1 MDDQVAEPRRPI
13 DYAVMRAF
21 LWSGIVVVASVVVA
35 GAWLLGYIPPP
46 SPNWS
51 AEQFLAFIQGNRH
64 GVLAGGAVCILAWSL
79 WSTWPVPMIVLL
91 RKMEGAPFITYAS
104 IAILGSTSA
113 IITLIAVGW
122 SLQAF
127 RAESALVVQAFN
139 DFAFYM
145 FLYTWPPFGLWMIL
159 IATAIFR
166 DINPVPIYP
175 RWFAYYN
182 ILSCFGMAPATLIGF
197 FKTGPLAYDG
207 IISFWLFVTEFLV
220 WMVVTVIVTSR
231 AYTRLDQRQTP
242 MTAGSMA
249 RPALGSS

>member
-1 MDDQVAEPRRPI
+1 MSSATIGLNRPI

-21 LWSGIVVVASVVVA
+21 LWSGIVVVATVVVG
-35 GAWLLGYIPPP
+35 GAWLMGYVPPP
-46 SPNWS
+46 SPNWT
-51 AEQFLAFIQGNRH
+51 AEHFLAFVQGNRH
-64 GVLAGGAVCILAWSL
+64 GILAGGALCVVLWSL

-91 RKMEGAPFITYAS
+91 RRMEGTPFITYAS

-122 SLQAF
+122 SMQAF
-127 RAESALVVQAFN
+127 RAENALITQSYN

-166 DINPVPIYP
+166 DINPQPIYP

-182 ILSCFGMAPATLIGF
+182 ILSCFLMAPATLIGF

-207 IISFWLFVTEFLV
+207 IISFWLFVGEFLI
-220 WMVVTVIVTSR
+220 WMIVTVVVTFR
-231 AYTRLDQRQTP
+231 AYTRLEQRNQ
-242 MTAGSMA
+242 TAGQPVQVGA
-249 RPALGSS
+249 